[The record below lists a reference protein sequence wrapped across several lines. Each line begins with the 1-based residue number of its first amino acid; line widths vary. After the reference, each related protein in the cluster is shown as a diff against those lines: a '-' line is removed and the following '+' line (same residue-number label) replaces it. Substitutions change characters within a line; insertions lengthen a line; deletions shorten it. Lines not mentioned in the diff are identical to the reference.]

1 MVRYRKK
8 KSLYEV
14 MTGAG
19 RKLSYDKNLEKVHPD
34 QPPQQSPPTP
44 PLQQS
49 PPTPLPQQNPPT
61 PLPQRFTAW
70 PTKPKP
76 FQLNAGRIEISLP
89 YQIAIAIALAVIL
102 LLLITYRLGQYT
114 SPHAKASDATL
125 DNTAGKKSQ
134 VSSNSV
140 TTISQ
145 TAQQPKLTATQ
156 SPQPLP
162 AEQTGNNR
170 IVIQTY
176 KLRSHLEPVKQ
187 YFAQFGIETEIIQ
200 VGEWYYLVTK
210 NKYDNPQKPGTS
222 GFYARQKI
230 IELGANYKAPP
241 GFEPFG
247 DKPFSDAFGMKFD
260 Q

>member
-1 MVRYRKK
+1 MVRYHKRI
-8 KSLYEV
+8 SLYEV
-14 MTGAG
+14 MTKAG
-19 RKLSYDKNLEKVHPD
+19 HKLSYDKNLEKVHPD
-34 QPPQQSPPTP
+34 QPPPQQSPPTP
-44 PLQQS
+44 PQQQS
-49 PPTPLPQQNPPT
+49 SPAPLPQQISPT
-61 PLPQRFTAW
+61 PPPQKFDAW

-89 YQIAIAIALAVIL
+89 YQIAIAVPFVVIL
-102 LLLITYRLGQYT
+102 LLLMAYRLGQYT
-114 SPHAKASDATL
+114 SSHASDSDASL
-125 DNTAGKKSQ
+125 DNAAGKKSQ

-140 TTISQ
+140 TIVSQ
-145 TAQQPKLTATQ
+145 TAQQPKVTATQ
-156 SPQPLP
+156 APLP
-162 AEQTGNNR
+162 ADQTGNNR

-187 YFAQFGIETEIIQ
+187 YFAQFGIATEILQ
-200 VGEWYYLVTK
+200 VGDWYYLVTK

-260 Q
+260 E

>member
-1 MVRYRKK
+1 
-8 KSLYEV
+8 

-34 QPPQQSPPTP
+34 QPP
-44 PLQQS
+44 QQS

-89 YQIAIAIALAVIL
+89 YQIAIAIVLAVIL
-102 LLLITYRLGQYT
+102 LLLITYRLGQYA
-114 SPHAKASDATL
+114 SPHAKTSDANL
-125 DNTAGKKSQ
+125 NNTAGKKSQ

-145 TAQQPKLTATQ
+145 PLQQPKVTATQ
-156 SPQPLP
+156 PPQPT
-162 AEQTGNNR
+162 EQTGNNR

>member
-34 QPPQQSPPTP
+34 QPPQQSPPNP
-44 PLQQS
+44 PLPQS
-49 PPTPLPQQNPPT
+49 PPTPLPQKFAP
-61 PLPQRFTAW
+61 W

-89 YQIAIAIALAVIL
+89 YQIAIAVPFVVIL
-102 LLLITYRLGQYT
+102 LLLITYRLGQYA
-114 SPHAKASDATL
+114 SPHAKTSDATL
-125 DNTAGKKSQ
+125 DKKSP

-140 TTISQ
+140 TIISQ
-145 TAQQPKLTATQ
+145 PPQQPKLTATQ

-162 AEQTGNNR
+162 TEQTGNNR

-187 YFAQFGIETEIIQ
+187 YFAQFDIATEILQ
-200 VGEWYYLVTK
+200 VGDWYYLVTK